1 MTTEEEFNAIQ
12 DGHYLVKE
20 RFHFFTHDF
29 SKEVRKESLI
39 ALEVDLRVLSLP
51 GTVITFED
59 LLSRGITYCTEVSNI
74 KRLDLDEGVLCLLPK
89 VKELQSFLAGCVVIT
104 RDRLPFD
111 YIINFDSMKDE
122 YSSSLPF

>member
-1 MTTEEEFNAIQ
+1 M
-12 DGHYLVKE
+12 
-20 RFHFFTHDF
+20 
-29 SKEVRKESLI
+29 
-39 ALEVDLRVLSLP
+39 RVLSLP